1 MKTRKEK
8 IILFLAL
15 FFFCIKIWGQTD
27 SIVFRVSTFDSFT
40 EKPIPANVTVMNN
53 DSATIALFPVTFNK
67 DWEKY
72 VLWATIPRC
81 SSIIL
86 KTESE
91 GYVTQYSNH
100 KFGKKEKSRVL
111 PNIFLEKDLSI
122 RLKEVTVTG
131 SRVKMVYNGD
141 TVTYNAEAFK
151 LANGSMLDALIKCLP
166 GVELDDNGNIS
177 VNGEFV
183 SELIVNGRSFFKGN
197 PLIALKNLP
206 AYYVK
211 KVKAYHQVSKYKQF
225 LYGDTV
231 KVEKTEDPL
240 VMDVVLKH
248 EYQEGW
254 LGNAEA
260 SHGISDEYLARLF
273 GMRYTKRTGLFLYG
287 NINNLNDSK
296 SADKNGSWGNG
307 QWAEG
312 ELSIKTGG
320 INFNWE
326 GKKSRSEFDTSLKIH
341 SQTND
346 LQHKLSSE
354 YYMTNGNTFNRSN
367 SSSENKK
374 TDVDW
379 KGHFNYPGIG
389 KNLYFDINS
398 HLHYNNSNNHS
409 WGRSASFDAN
419 PIDDYIG
426 ATIDR
431 LFSGDSISDLSAMLV
446 NQRELRSKSKGNS
459 LDYGVETYSSIKIP
473 KFKPINLSMSYNAT
487 DETLKIFQT
496 DDLRY
501 NQTNTSQKDD
511 FRNKYEETPS
521 FSSNLR
527 LDLSSNLVETRSYRM
542 SLRYTFFRNHS
553 TGERNL
559 YRLDEFLDISD
570 IYGQLGRL
578 PSTEDSLQQVIDF
591 ANSYQTISD
600 DYNHSVNLSIMRYRG
615 RITYSLNI
623 PAVFSHQKIDD
634 IRNQANKKYT
644 RNVTTVSPKASVMWY
659 YEVESKLREGS
670 FDIAYDKDNVPMI
683 YFLECRDN
691 SNPLSLSLGNADLRD
706 TENFRFS
713 FRQNWRNKSS
723 QINNIL
729 SGQFITSWN
738 SISMSQ
744 TYESASGRSIY
755 KPMNINGNWNSYLS
769 HQFSMPLDKKR
780 SLYFSNQASA
790 NFSHSN
796 IFVTEVKV
804 LSEDASPQRSSINN
818 IRLSDKLRLIKYIKS
833 TTLTFNGKI
842 DYAVSHSS
850 ASSLS
855 NMNAYDFNYGFAI
868 TQPLWWGID
877 LNAECMMWSHRGYS
891 DKSMNNDELIVD
903 ATLSY
908 ACGKNKQ
915 LIFKLQTHDP
925 FHQIR
930 SVYYGFNAQ
939 GRTERWYNTTPSYIM
954 LGIAYQFH
962 KKPGNKEVKNGTY

>member
-1 MKTRKEK
+1 
-8 IILFLAL
+8 
-15 FFFCIKIWGQTD
+15 
-27 SIVFRVSTFDSFT
+27 
-40 EKPIPANVTVMNN
+40 
-53 DSATIALFPVTFNK
+53 
-67 DWEKY
+67 
-72 VLWATIPRC
+72 
-81 SSIIL
+81 
-86 KTESE
+86 
-91 GYVTQYSNH
+91 
-100 KFGKKEKSRVL
+100 
-111 PNIFLEKDLSI
+111 
-122 RLKEVTVTG
+122 
-131 SRVKMVYNGD
+131 
-141 TVTYNAEAFK
+141 
-151 LANGSMLDALIKCLP
+151 
-166 GVELDDNGNIS
+166 
-177 VNGEFV
+177 
-183 SELIVNGRSFFKGN
+183 
-197 PLIALKNLP
+197 
-206 AYYVK
+206 
-211 KVKAYHQVSKYKQF
+211 
-225 LYGDTV
+225 
-231 KVEKTEDPL
+231 
-240 VMDVVLKH
+240 
-248 EYQEGW
+248 
-254 LGNAEA
+254 
-260 SHGISDEYLARLF
+260 
-273 GMRYTKRTGLFLYG
+273 
-287 NINNLNDSK
+287 
-296 SADKNGSWGNG
+296 
-307 QWAEG
+307 
-312 ELSIKTGG
+312 
-320 INFNWE
+320 
-326 GKKSRSEFDTSLKIH
+326 
-341 SQTND
+341 
-346 LQHKLSSE
+346 
-354 YYMTNGNTFNRSN
+354 
-367 SSSENKK
+367 
-374 TDVDW
+374 
-379 KGHFNYPGIG
+379 
-389 KNLYFDINS
+389 
-398 HLHYNNSNNHS
+398 
-409 WGRSASFDAN
+409 
-419 PIDDYIG
+419 
-426 ATIDR
+426 
-431 LFSGDSISDLSAMLV
+431 
-446 NQRELRSKSKGNS
+446 
-459 LDYGVETYSSIKIP
+459 
-473 KFKPINLSMSYNAT
+473 
-487 DETLKIFQT
+487 
-496 DDLRY
+496 
-501 NQTNTSQKDD
+501 
-511 FRNKYEETPS
+511 
-521 FSSNLR
+521 
-527 LDLSSNLVETRSYRM
+527 
-542 SLRYTFFRNHS
+542 
-553 TGERNL
+553 
-559 YRLDEFLDISD
+559 
-570 IYGQLGRL
+570 
-578 PSTEDSLQQVIDF
+578 
-591 ANSYQTISD
+591 
-600 DYNHSVNLSIMRYRG
+600 
-615 RITYSLNI
+615 
-623 PAVFSHQKIDD
+623 
-634 IRNQANKKYT
+634 
-644 RNVTTVSPKASVMWY
+644 MWY

-877 LNAECMMWSHRGYS
+877 LNTECMMWSHRGYS